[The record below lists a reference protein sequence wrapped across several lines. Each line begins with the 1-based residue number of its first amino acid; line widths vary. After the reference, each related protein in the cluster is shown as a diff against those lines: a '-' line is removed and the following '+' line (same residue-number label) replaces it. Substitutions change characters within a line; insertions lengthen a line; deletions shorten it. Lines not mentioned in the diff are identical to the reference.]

1 MLREQKGWDDY
12 MKANNSHEQAVQEI
26 PQTGFFGHPR
36 GLGVLFFVE
45 FWERFSY
52 YGMRAMLLFYMYYS
66 IANHGLGIDRTTAM
80 SIMSVYGALIYMSCI
95 PGGWIADRITG
106 TRGAT
111 LIGAVLII
119 IGHIC
124 LSLPFAMVGLF
135 ASMFFIIIGSGMMK
149 PNISNIVGRLYTKDD
164 TRMDAG
170 FVIFYM
176 SVNFGALISPIIL
189 QQFLNVKNFHGG
201 FLIAAIGMA
210 LGLVWYVLF
219 NRKNLGRVGM
229 TPTNPLSPDEKKK
242 YTAIVSGIVAII
254 IVVLIVTYLTNT
266 LSFNLVSNTVLVLGI
281 VLPVS
286 YFTIMIRSKDVTDVE
301 RSRVKA
307 FIPLFILGMVFW
319 AIQEQG
325 SNVLNIYGIEHS
337 DMKFNLL
344 GWKTNFGE
352 TIFQS
357 INPLFILL
365 FAPVVSLIWQK
376 LGKRQPSLPIKF
388 VIGAGLAGISYILMG
403 LIGNIYGSAH
413 FSVNWVILSYI
424 ICVVGEL
431 CLSPTGNSAAV
442 KLAPK
447 AFNAQMMSL
456 WLLTNASAQ
465 SFNGTLVKLID
476 PLGQTNYFIFLGTT
490 VIVITLVI
498 LAFSPK
504 IVKAMRGIR

>member
-1 MLREQKGWDDY
+1 MTT
-12 MKANNSHEQAVQEI
+12 NNSHEQAVQEI
-26 PQTGFFGHPR
+26 PQHGFFGHPR

-52 YGMRAMLLFYMYYS
+52 YGMRAMLIFYMYFA
-66 IANHGLGIDRTTAM
+66 IQDHGLGIDKTTAM
-80 SIMSVYGALIYMSCI
+80 SIMSVYGALIYMSSI

-119 IGHIC
+119 IGHIY
-124 LSLPFAMVGLF
+124 LSLPFAMFGLF
-135 ASMFFIIIGSGMMK
+135 ASMFFIIVGSGLMK
-149 PNISNIVGRLYTKDD
+149 PNISNIVGRLYPQNDV
-164 TRMDAG
+164 RMDAG

-176 SVNFGALISPIIL
+176 SVNFGALVSPIIL
-189 QQFLNVKNFHGG
+189 QHFINVKNFHGG

-219 NRKNLGRVGM
+219 NRKNLGSVGM
-229 TPTNPLSPDEKKK
+229 KQTNPLSPTEKKK
-242 YTAIVSGIVAII
+242 YSIIIAMITVVIAIVVII
-254 IVVLIVTYLTNT
+254 SYITHT
-266 LSFNLVSNTVLVLGI
+266 LSFDLVSNSVLVLGI
-281 VLPVS
+281 ALPII
-286 YFTIMIRSKDVTDVE
+286 YFTTMIRSKEVTDIE

-307 FIPLFILGMVFW
+307 FIPLFILGMLFW

-337 DMKFNLL
+337 DMKLNLF

-352 TIFQS
+352 AIFQS

-365 FAPVVSLIWQK
+365 FAPVVSAVWQK
-376 LGKRQPSLPIKF
+376 LGKRQPSLPMKF
-388 VIGAGLAGISYILMG
+388 VIGALMAGASYIMMG
-403 LIGNIYGSAH
+403 IIGNIYGNTH

-465 SFNGTLVKLID
+465 AFNGTLVKLID
-476 PLGQTNYFIFLGTT
+476 PLGQTNYFIFLGVTT
-490 VIVITLVI
+490 AIITFII

-504 IVKAMRGIR
+504 IIKAMKGIR

>member
-1 MLREQKGWDDY
+1 MTT
-12 MKANNSHEQAVQEI
+12 NNSHEQAVQEI
-26 PQTGFFGHPR
+26 PQHGFFGHPR

-52 YGMRAMLLFYMYYS
+52 YGMRAMLIFYMYFA
-66 IANHGLGIDRTTAM
+66 IQDHGLGIDKTTAM
-80 SIMSVYGALIYMSCI
+80 SIMSVYGALIYMSSI

-111 LIGAVLII
+111 LIGGVLII

-124 LSLPFAMVGLF
+124 LSLPFAMFGLF
-135 ASMFFIIIGSGMMK
+135 TSMFFIIIGSGLMK
-149 PNISNIVGRLYTKDD
+149 PNISNIVGRLYPQNDV
-164 TRMDAG
+164 RMDAG

-176 SVNFGALISPIIL
+176 SVNFGALVSPIIL
-189 QQFLNVKNFHGG
+189 QHFINVKNFHGG

-210 LGLVWYVLF
+210 LGLIWYILF
-219 NRKNLGRVGM
+219 NRKNLGSVGM
-229 TPTNPLSPDEKKK
+229 KPTNPLSPTEKKK
-242 YTAIVSGIVAII
+242 YSIIIAAIIAVIAIVFII
-254 IVVLIVTYLTNT
+254 SYITHT
-266 LSFNLVSNTVLVLGI
+266 LSFDLVSNSVLVLGI
-281 VLPVS
+281 ALPIV
-286 YFTIMIRSKDVTDVE
+286 YFTTMIRSKEVTDIE

-307 FIPLFILGMVFW
+307 FIPLFILGMLFW

-337 DMKFNLL
+337 DMKLNLF

-352 TIFQS
+352 AIFQS

-365 FAPVVSLIWQK
+365 FAPVVSAVWQK

-388 VIGAGLAGISYILMG
+388 VIGALMAGASYIMMG
-403 LIGNIYGSAH
+403 IIGNIYGNAH

-465 SFNGTLVKLID
+465 AFNGTLVKLID
-476 PLGQTNYFIFLGTT
+476 PLGQTNYFIFLGVTT
-490 VIVITLVI
+490 AIITFVI

-504 IVKAMRGIR
+504 TIKAMKGIR

>member
-1 MLREQKGWDDY
+1 MTT
-12 MKANNSHEQAVQEI
+12 NNSHEQAVQEI
-26 PQTGFFGHPR
+26 PQHGFFGHPR

-52 YGMRAMLLFYMYYS
+52 YGMRAMLIFYMYFA
-66 IANHGLGIDRTTAM
+66 IQDHGLGIDKTTAM
-80 SIMSVYGALIYMSCI
+80 SIMSVYGALIYMSSI

-124 LSLPFAMVGLF
+124 LSLPFAMFGLF
-135 ASMFFIIIGSGMMK
+135 ASMFFIIVGSGLMK
-149 PNISNIVGRLYTKDD
+149 PNISNIVGRLYPQNDV
-164 TRMDAG
+164 RMDAG

-176 SVNFGALISPIIL
+176 SVNFGALVSPIIL
-189 QQFLNVKNFHGG
+189 QHFINVKNFHGG

-219 NRKNLGRVGM
+219 NRKNLGSVGM
-229 TPTNPLSPDEKKK
+229 KPTNPLSPTEKKK
-242 YTAIVSGIVAII
+242 YSIIIAMITVVIAIVVII
-254 IVVLIVTYLTNT
+254 SYITHT
-266 LSFNLVSNTVLVLGI
+266 LSFDLVSNSVLVLGI
-281 VLPVS
+281 ALPII
-286 YFTIMIRSKDVTDVE
+286 YFTTMIRSKEVTDIE

-307 FIPLFILGMVFW
+307 FIPLFILGMLFW

-337 DMKFNLL
+337 DMKLNLF

-352 TIFQS
+352 AIFQS

-365 FAPVVSLIWQK
+365 FAPVVSAVWQK
-376 LGKRQPSLPIKF
+376 LGKRQPSLPMKF
-388 VIGAGLAGISYILMG
+388 VIGALMAGASYIMMG
-403 LIGNIYGSAH
+403 IIGNIYGNTH

-465 SFNGTLVKLID
+465 AFNLSLIH
-476 PLGQTNYFIFLGTT
+476 I
-490 VIVITLVI
+490 
-498 LAFSPK
+498 
-504 IVKAMRGIR
+504 

>member
-1 MLREQKGWDDY
+1 MTT
-12 MKANNSHEQAVQEI
+12 NNSHEQAVQEI
-26 PQTGFFGHPR
+26 PQHGFFGHPR

-52 YGMRAMLLFYMYYS
+52 YGMRAMLIFYMYFA
-66 IANHGLGIDRTTAM
+66 IQDHGLGIDKTTAM
-80 SIMSVYGALIYMSCI
+80 SIMSVYGALIYMSSI

-124 LSLPFAMVGLF
+124 LSLPFAMFGLF
-135 ASMFFIIIGSGMMK
+135 ASMFFIIVGSGLMK
-149 PNISNIVGRLYTKDD
+149 PNISNIVGRLYPQNDV
-164 TRMDAG
+164 RMDAG

-176 SVNFGALISPIIL
+176 SVNFGALVSPIIL
-189 QQFLNVKNFHGG
+189 QHFINVKNFHGG

-219 NRKNLGRVGM
+219 NRKNLGSVGM
-229 TPTNPLSPDEKKK
+229 KPTNPLSPTEKKK
-242 YTAIVSGIVAII
+242 YSIIIAMITVVIAIVVII
-254 IVVLIVTYLTNT
+254 SYITHT
-266 LSFNLVSNTVLVLGI
+266 LSFDLVSNSVLVLGI
-281 VLPVS
+281 ALPII
-286 YFTIMIRSKDVTDVE
+286 YFTTMIRSKEVTDIE

-307 FIPLFILGMVFW
+307 FIPLFILGMLFW

-337 DMKFNLL
+337 DMKLNLF

-352 TIFQS
+352 AIFQS

-365 FAPVVSLIWQK
+365 FAPVVSAVWQK
-376 LGKRQPSLPIKF
+376 LGKRQPSLPMKF
-388 VIGAGLAGISYILMG
+388 VIGALMAGASYIMMG
-403 LIGNIYGSAH
+403 IIGNIYGNAH

-447 AFNAQMMSL
+447 DSML
-456 WLLTNASAQ
+456 
-465 SFNGTLVKLID
+465 K
-476 PLGQTNYFIFLGTT
+476 
-490 VIVITLVI
+490 
-498 LAFSPK
+498 
-504 IVKAMRGIR
+504 

>member
-1 MLREQKGWDDY
+1 MTSNK
-12 MKANNSHEQAVQEI
+12 SHEQAVQEI
-26 PQTGFFGHPR
+26 PQQGFFGHPK

-52 YGMRAMLLFYMYYS
+52 YGMRAMLIFYMYFA
-66 IANHGLGIDRTTAM
+66 IQDHGLGIDKTTAM
-80 SIMSVYGALIYMSCI
+80 SIMSVYGALIYMSSI

-135 ASMFFIIIGSGMMK
+135 TSMFFIIVGSGLMK
-149 PNISNIVGRLYTKDD
+149 PNISNIVGRLYPENDV
-164 TRMDAG
+164 RMDAG

-189 QQFLNVKNFHGG
+189 QHFIDIKNFHGG

-219 NRKNLGRVGM
+219 NRKTLGDVGM
-229 TPTNPLSPDEKKK
+229 KPTNPLSSAEKKK
-242 YTAIVSGIVAII
+242 YSTIIGIIIAII
-254 IVVLIVTYLTNT
+254 TIVLIISYITHT
-266 LSFNLVSNTVLVLGI
+266 LSFDLVSNTVLILGI
-281 VLPVS
+281 ALPII
-286 YFTIMIRSKDVTDVE
+286 YFTTMIRSKEVTDTE
-301 RSRVKA
+301 RSRVKV
-307 FIPLFILGMVFW
+307 FIPLFILGMLFW

-337 DMKFNLL
+337 DMKVNLFS
-344 GWKTNFGE
+344 WKTNFGE
-352 TIFQS
+352 AIFQS

-365 FAPVVSLIWQK
+365 FAPVVSTIWQK
-376 LGKRQPSLPIKF
+376 LGKKQPSLPIKF
-388 VIGAGLAGISYILMG
+388 AIGTLLAGSSYILIG
-403 LIGNIYGSAH
+403 IIGNIYGDTH

-465 SFNGTLVKLID
+465 ALNGTLVKLIK
-476 PLGQTNYFIFLGTT
+476 PLGQTNYFIFLGVTAA
-490 VIVITLVI
+490 VITLII
-498 LAFSPK
+498 LVFTPK
-504 IVKAMRGIR
+504 ITKAMKGIR

>member
-1 MLREQKGWDDY
+1 MTT
-12 MKANNSHEQAVQEI
+12 NNSHEQAVQEI
-26 PQTGFFGHPR
+26 PQHGFFGHPR

-52 YGMRAMLLFYMYYS
+52 YGMRAMLIFYMYFA
-66 IANHGLGIDRTTAM
+66 IQDHGLGIDKTTAM
-80 SIMSVYGALIYMSCI
+80 SIMSVYGALIYMSSI

-111 LIGAVLII
+111 LIGGVLII

-124 LSLPFAMVGLF
+124 LSLPFAMFGLF
-135 ASMFFIIIGSGMMK
+135 TSMFFIIIGSGLMK
-149 PNISNIVGRLYTKDD
+149 PNISNIVGRLYPQNDV
-164 TRMDAG
+164 RMDAG

-176 SVNFGALISPIIL
+176 SVNFGALVSPIIL
-189 QQFLNVKNFHGG
+189 QHFINVKNFHGG

-210 LGLVWYVLF
+210 LGLIWYILF
-219 NRKNLGRVGM
+219 NRKNLGSVGM
-229 TPTNPLSPDEKKK
+229 KPTNPLSPTEKKK
-242 YTAIVSGIVAII
+242 YSIIIAAIIAVIAIVFII
-254 IVVLIVTYLTNT
+254 SYITHT
-266 LSFNLVSNTVLVLGI
+266 LSFDLVSNSVLVLGI
-281 VLPVS
+281 ALPIV
-286 YFTIMIRSKDVTDVE
+286 YFTTMIRSKEVTDIE

-307 FIPLFILGMVFW
+307 FIPLFILGMLFW

-337 DMKFNLL
+337 DMKLNLF

-352 TIFQS
+352 AIFQS

-365 FAPVVSLIWQK
+365 FAPVVSAVWQK

-388 VIGAGLAGISYILMG
+388 VIGALMAGASYIMMG
-403 LIGNIYGSAH
+403 IIGNIYGNAH

-456 WLLTNASAQ
+456 WL
-465 SFNGTLVKLID
+465 
-476 PLGQTNYFIFLGTT
+476 
-490 VIVITLVI
+490 
-498 LAFSPK
+498 
-504 IVKAMRGIR
+504 